1 MREAIKL
8 AVPPRGFF
16 VPGVT
21 HLYCRPVNLI
31 YSPQLDQ
38 DTREPSYCRLAG
50 GSLVFEKIELILR
63 DQQDINSF
71 ESFGL
76 NPFFCNSPLVLISIR
91 HSVFFGREDEFIF
104 SANIFNVFLV

>member
-1 MREAIKL
+1 MREALKL

-38 DTREPSYCRLAG
+38 DNREPSYCRLAG

-63 DQQDINSF
+63 DQQHIYYF
-71 ESFGL
+71 ES
-76 NPFFCNSPLVLISIR
+76 SIDAAR
-91 HSVFFGREDEFIF
+91 AWSLAEVCIEELDRPT
-104 SANIFNVFLV
+104 L